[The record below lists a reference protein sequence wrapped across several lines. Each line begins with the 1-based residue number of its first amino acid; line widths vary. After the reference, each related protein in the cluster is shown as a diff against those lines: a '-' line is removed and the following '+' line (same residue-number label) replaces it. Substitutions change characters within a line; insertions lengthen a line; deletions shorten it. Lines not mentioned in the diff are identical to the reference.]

1 MNSGPKRAMSHRE
14 APAAINSI
22 AQQARP
28 IGIGQSEFFR
38 IQLIQA
44 SSWEKMMLPS
54 TFESYAA
61 GAIVAIGQAY
71 DVQLG
76 EQVKYF
82 TSSEERWKSSQQKKT
97 AQILH

>member
-1 MNSGPKRAMSHRE
+1 MTSAPNRAMSNRE

-61 GAIVAIGQAY
+61 GAIVAIKAS
-71 DVQLG
+71 L
-76 EQVKYF
+76 
-82 TSSEERWKSSQQKKT
+82 
-97 AQILH
+97 